1 MSFRA
6 GLGQRDVT
14 ANFKEA
20 TSMSDTTDS
29 RTRWLA
35 LYVLCLA
42 SLMIVLDVT
51 IVGVAL
57 PSIREDLGF
66 SETSLAWVVNGYL
79 LTYGGFLLLG
89 GRLGD
94 LFGHRRLFIAGI
106 STFTLASL
114 ACGLATTQW
123 FLIAARSVQGV
134 GGAVASAVSL
144 SLMMGLFTEPADRA
158 KAMGIFGFVASGGG
172 SIGVLLGGILTDAL
186 SWHWIFL
193 VNFPIGVLVVL
204 LTLRLI
210 PGAAPVAA
218 ERRLDVGGAITVTVS
233 LMLAV
238 YAIVNGNQ
246 YGWTSARTLG
256 VLGAAAVV
264 FGIFLAIESHVR
276 APLVPLRLFRLRN
289 LSAASGVGV
298 LWSGAMFAWF
308 FMAALYL
315 QLVLGYTPL
324 QIGLA
329 FLPGNLIMGALSIG
343 LSAKLVLRYGIRKPL
358 ATGLLL
364 ASAGLLLL
372 VRAPVDG
379 SFVADVLPSMILLGL
394 GAGMAFN
401 PVLLAAMG
409 DVEPAEAGLASGVV
423 NTSFMMGGAVG
434 LAVLASAAA
443 SRTSTLVDAGHSEV
457 AALTGGYHLAFL
469 LGAVFAAAAA
479 VIGATLIRESVPAPH
494 VDHVGEAAAV
504 GESC

>member
-1 MSFRA
+1 M
-6 GLGQRDVT
+6 T
-14 ANFKEA
+14 E
-20 TSMSDTTDS
+20 TTDS
-29 RTRWLA
+29 RRRWLA

-57 PSIREDLGF
+57 PSIRQDLGF
-66 SETSLAWVVNGYL
+66 SETSLAWVVNAYL

-106 STFTLASL
+106 TTFTVASL

-123 FLIAARSVQGV
+123 FLVAARSVQGL

-144 SLMMGLFTEPADRA
+144 SLMMGLFTAPAERA

-186 SWHWIFL
+186 SWPWIFL
-193 VNFPIGVLVVL
+193 VNFPIGVIVVL
-204 LTLRLI
+204 LTLRLV
-210 PGAAPVAA
+210 PGTPISAQ
-218 ERRLDVGGAITVTVS
+218 RGRLDVAGAITVTAS
-233 LMLAV
+233 LILAV

-246 YGWTSARTLG
+246 NGWTSARTLG
-256 VLGAAAVV
+256 VLGAAAVL
-264 FGIFLAIESHVR
+264 FGVFLAIESHVR

-289 LSAASGVGV
+289 LSTACGVGV

-308 FMAALYL
+308 FMVALYL
-315 QLVLGYTPL
+315 QLVLGYSPL

-343 LSAKLVLRYGIRKPL
+343 LSAKLVMRYGIRKPL

-379 SFVADVLPSMILLGL
+379 SFVTDVLPSMILLGL

-409 DVEPAEAGLASGVV
+409 DVDPAEAGLASGVV

-434 LAVLASAAA
+434 LAVLASVAAA
-443 SRTSTLVDAGHSEV
+443 RTTTLLDAGHSEV
-457 AALTGGYHLAFL
+457 AALTGGYHIAFL
-469 LGAVFAAAAA
+469 LGAIFAAAAA
-479 VIGATLIRESVPAPH
+479 VLGATLLREPAAVPAHEEP
-494 VDHVGEAAAV
+494 VGELAA
-504 GESC
+504 ESS

>member
-1 MSFRA
+1 M
-6 GLGQRDVT
+6 T
-14 ANFKEA
+14 ANFKEEA
-20 TSMSDTTDS
+20 VTETTDS

-106 STFTLASL
+106 TTFTLASL

-123 FLIAARSVQGV
+123 FLVAARSVQGV

-144 SLMMGLFTEPADRA
+144 SLMMGLFTEPAERA

-193 VNFPIGVLVVL
+193 VNFPIGVVVVL
-204 LTLRLI
+204 LTLRLV
-210 PGAAPVAA
+210 PGAPPVAA
-218 ERRLDVGGAITVTVS
+218 ERRLDVAGAITVTAS

-238 YAIVNGNQ
+238 YAIVNGNHN
-246 YGWTSARTLG
+246 GWTSAQTLG
-256 VLGAAAVV
+256 VLGAAVAV
-264 FGIFLAIESHVR
+264 FGAFLAIESHVR
-276 APLVPLRLFRLRN
+276 APLVPLRLFKLRN
-289 LSAASGVGV
+289 LSTASGVGV

-315 QLVLGYTPL
+315 QLVLGYSPL

-379 SFVADVLPSMILLGL
+379 NFVADVLPSMILLGL

-409 DVEPAEAGLASGVV
+409 DVDPAEAGLASGVV

-443 SRTSTLVDAGHSEV
+443 SRTSALVDAGHDQV
-457 AALTGGYHLAFL
+457 AALAGGYHLAFL

-479 VIGATLIRESVPAPH
+479 VLGATLIRENAPAAH
-494 VDHVGEAAAV
+494 DEAV
-504 GESC
+504 GELATETC